1 MQSDSGQPSP
11 VMAQVSE
18 SGERAGPAL
27 PYIVDDVCPAEGC
40 AFGTWEAC
48 GPVPGYA
55 EAGDRGTEVF
65 RLSLE
70 ESFTVHNGRMRVT
83 EPGPV
88 VIQKSTTVPQG
99 DSTVVFAVGDTA
111 YVLHYVGEGRFNVW
125 YRGAEVE
132 TRDFWAWTPPQ
143 GELLHEATN
152 EYWVEAETASGQHGW
167 VPMDTGLILAAD
179 MRDPTPPTCGVQ
191 AYYQALRVVQDF
203 GYTLVGNDFY
213 GRFIHAER
221 RADGS
226 ELESPGGSGDYWLL
240 DVSVV
245 RDPARFGYVIEPG
258 VRSEGDAVSGGIA
271 EDHQAVLD
279 SITARLYPL

>member
-1 MQSDSGQPSP
+1 MTLGLPRRARPDGSLLRDGAVVAMRRPPSWPSVALCLLGSVAACSPASDMQSDSGQPSP

-99 DSTVVFAVGDTA
+99 DSTVVFAVG
-111 YVLHYVGEGRFNVW
+111 G
-125 YRGAEVE
+125 YRLRPALCGGGALQCV
-132 TRDFWAWTPPQ
+132 
-143 GELLHEATN
+143 
-152 EYWVEAETASGQHGW
+152 
-167 VPMDTGLILAAD
+167 
-179 MRDPTPPTCGVQ
+179 
-191 AYYQALRVVQDF
+191 
-203 GYTLVGNDFY
+203 
-213 GRFIHAER
+213 
-221 RADGS
+221 
-226 ELESPGGSGDYWLL
+226 
-240 DVSVV
+240 
-245 RDPARFGYVIEPG
+245 
-258 VRSEGDAVSGGIA
+258 VSGGGGG
-271 EDHQAVLD
+271 DQGFLGVD
-279 SITARLYPL
+279 SASGRVASRSD

>member
-1 MQSDSGQPSP
+1 MTLGLPRRARPDGSLLRDGAFVAMRRPPSWPSVALCLLGSVAACSPASDVQSDSGQPSP

-40 AFGTWEAC
+40 AVGTWEAC
-48 GPVPGYA
+48 GPVPGSA

-143 GELLHEATN
+143 VELLHEATN
-152 EYWVEAETASGQHGW
+152 
-167 VPMDTGLILAAD
+167 
-179 MRDPTPPTCGVQ
+179 
-191 AYYQALRVVQDF
+191 
-203 GYTLVGNDFY
+203 
-213 GRFIHAER
+213 
-221 RADGS
+221 
-226 ELESPGGSGDYWLL
+226 
-240 DVSVV
+240 
-245 RDPARFGYVIEPG
+245 
-258 VRSEGDAVSGGIA
+258 
-271 EDHQAVLD
+271 
-279 SITARLYPL
+279 